1 MLKGIIIT
9 IRRWLTK
16 LLWLVSI
23 VVILFV
29 LLVSVVKLIL
39 PYWLDDKETV
49 IELVEQQIGGEFDYQ
64 ELVVDWTRF
73 RPTVYLQEVSWK
85 SDDHRLQVSSER
97 NTIELN
103 LWQSLIDGYLQ
114 TESVEVNGVKLS
126 YTLNELTAETDTNQ
140 VSELSINRLKL
151 ALQMHPEILQ
161 QRKISL
167 RDVTLT
173 ARHQGNSRTLVA
185 PLILY
190 TKLGNE
196 RQLIIDARSELFS
209 SGRFVIESIGQP
221 LSENSQLD
229 LFASLEDTDI
239 KSLAKFLNLK
249 QDYPVDL
256 INAKIWLT
264 YEGDRPVAGYSQ
276 ILASGD
282 QSRIAQLD
290 GAIRFSSDDAGL
302 RLASDRFHLIERV
315 EDNDKEQQTEQEEK
329 LVEFDSQ
336 FNVVV
341 QRNDSGAS
349 WDMSADNFPIS
360 YLVTSI
366 KPFLPAEHF
375 ELATGLEPYGHIHK
389 FHLIAEQTDKA
400 FKPVRADIHLSD
412 LEVNEYQNI
421 PGIKLDRVTI
431 NDEDGKWR
439 VKLNTEDSLFISSN
453 WLKNPITIGSLS
465 FNGLITSGR
474 QTSIEID
481 DLEVRNPDLSIKAEG
496 QVNK

>member
-349 WDMSADNFPIS
+349 
-360 YLVTSI
+360 
-366 KPFLPAEHF
+366 
-375 ELATGLEPYGHIHK
+375 
-389 FHLIAEQTDKA
+389 
-400 FKPVRADIHLSD
+400 
-412 LEVNEYQNI
+412 
-421 PGIKLDRVTI
+421 
-431 NDEDGKWR
+431 
-439 VKLNTEDSLFISSN
+439 
-453 WLKNPITIGSLS
+453 
-465 FNGLITSGR
+465 
-474 QTSIEID
+474 
-481 DLEVRNPDLSIKAEG
+481 
-496 QVNK
+496 